1 MTDDRAADAPADAP
15 GEPRIAGP
23 DGPSILYITNGFPY
37 PLTSGY
43 LRHYHLIGQLAKR
56 GYRVTLLSIVGRDHR
71 PEDVAGLADR
81 TVAVEVFA
89 SADRARGRASTFRR
103 RLQRVLPG
111 GGDPAARQL
120 AARAGALTARGGVD
134 AVVFSGKRTD
144 AALPSLGD
152 LPVVVDMCDATSL
165 RLERELAVTSGA
177 RRLKLIIQRRQV
189 RRTEARMLRRADR
202 SMFAS
207 ERDREAL
214 LTGQPVTSAIVPNGV
229 DLDYWTRDGR
239 SLGRDSLVFTGAMGY
254 GPNVDAAIRLA
265 RRILPLVR
273 TERPSAHLSI
283 VGRDPVPDV
292 SALGALPNVTVTGS
306 VPDVR
311 PYLAAASVFVAPLR
325 FGAGIQNKLL
335 EAMAMEV
342 PSVVSPLAA
351 DGLRTADGSPPVV
364 VADDDAAFA
373 REIIHALSAAD
384 HSPAPDA
391 RARAYVE
398 RTFSWE
404 RSGRD
409 LAGLI
414 EAARRQRRA
423 THHG

>member
-1 MTDDRAADAPADAP
+1 MT
-15 GEPRIAGP
+15 P

-43 LRHYHLIGQLAKR
+43 LRHYHLIGQLAER
-56 GYRVTLLSIVGRDHR
+56 GYRVTLLSIVGRDHL
-71 PEDVAGLADR
+71 PDHAAAMADR

-89 SADRARGRASTFRR
+89 SADRARGRVSTYRR

-111 GGDPAARQL
+111 GGDPAAGQL
-120 AARAGALTARGGVD
+120 ASRARALAASGAID

-144 AALPSLGD
+144 AALPALGD

-165 RLERELAVTSGA
+165 RLDRELAVATGS
-177 RRLKLIIQRRQV
+177 RRLALRIQRRQV

-202 SMFAS
+202 SLFAS

-214 LTGQPVTSAIVPNGV
+214 LPGAPDPTSAIVPNGV
-229 DLDYWTRDGR
+229 DLDYWQRGAGL
-239 SLGRDSLVFTGAMGY
+239 LGRDALVFTGAMSY
-254 GPNVDAAIRLA
+254 GPNVDAAVRLA
-265 RRILPLVR
+265 RRIMPLVW
-273 TERPSAHLSI
+273 TQRPSARLSI
-283 VGRDPVPDV
+283 VGRDPVPSV
-292 SALGALPNVTVTGS
+292 QALDASPGVTVTGS

-342 PSVVSPLAA
+342 PSVVSDLAA
-351 DGLRTADGSPPVV
+351 DGLRTTDGTPPVV

-373 REIIHALSAAD
+373 QAILRALTAAD
-384 HSPAPDA
+384 LDPTPDA
-391 RARAYVE
+391 AARAYVE
-398 RTFSWE
+398 RTFSWQ
-404 RSGRD
+404 RSGRT

-414 EAARRQRRA
+414 EAARDERR
-423 THHG
+423 GPSR